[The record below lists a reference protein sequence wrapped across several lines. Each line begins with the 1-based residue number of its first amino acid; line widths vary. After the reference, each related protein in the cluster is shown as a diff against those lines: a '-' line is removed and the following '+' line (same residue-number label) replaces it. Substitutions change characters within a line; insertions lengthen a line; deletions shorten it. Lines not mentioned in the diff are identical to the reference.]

1 MVCSDLERA
10 SALLVRHTDLC
21 FAHAACGA
29 AHEVA
34 LTEACAQEDPDPLA
48 LHRLQTAYGLFRTLY
63 RKHAAVPTRTYDWK
77 QHQAVDDRLGPWAQ
91 RAKQRVRGTSRPVPV
106 VEPGPRPALGAARA
120 LAAAPSCALGAAL
133 GRGPGPLGDLVV
145 VRCTERVLARL
156 PLLLA
161 RLHGCVGTVYV
172 HEVCRAHTMPAL
184 CTHTLL
190 TMQRAPHAHCTHAV
204 HAQSKRV
211 VTPCTNVHCALPV
224 HGARVQWTGV
234 PRCSSRSARGTARDG
249 RPRAAAGRCAARRRP
264 PTQRGRLAGRL
275 ALAEHIGL
283 QPVALTVAACG
294 TYG

>member
-190 TMQRAPHAHCTHAV
+190 TMQRAPQAHCTHAV
-204 HAQSKRV
+204 HEQSKRV
-211 VTPCTNVHCALPV
+211 VTPCTNELCTVLCRCTVRACNGQVCRGAHRGAPEALP
-224 HGARVQWTGV
+224 AT
-234 PRCSSRSARGTARDG
+234 DG
-249 RPRAAAGRCAARRRP
+249 REQLLGVVRLVVDRRLSAAASQAAWLRRS
-264 PTQRGRLAGRL
+264 T
-275 ALAEHIGL
+275 
-283 QPVALTVAACG
+283 
-294 TYG
+294 

>member
-1 MVCSDLERA
+1 MCRQFAASTKRVPATTYTITYARRIGAERVPITRTHPCHCMVCSDLERA
-10 SALLVRHTDLC
+10 SSLLVRHTDLC
-21 FAHAACGA
+21 FAHAACRA

-34 LTEACAQEDPDPLA
+34 LTEACAQENPDPLA

-63 RKHAAVPTRTYDWK
+63 RKHAAVPTRTYDWR

-184 CTHTLL
+184 CKHTLL
-190 TMQRAPHAHCTHAV
+190 TMQRAPHAHCTHAM

-211 VTPCTNVHCALPV
+211 VTPCTKGALCSA
-224 HGARVQWTGV
+224 GAR
-234 PRCSSRSARGTARDG
+234 
-249 RPRAAAGRCAARRRP
+249 
-264 PTQRGRLAGRL
+264 
-275 ALAEHIGL
+275 
-283 QPVALTVAACG
+283 
-294 TYG
+294 